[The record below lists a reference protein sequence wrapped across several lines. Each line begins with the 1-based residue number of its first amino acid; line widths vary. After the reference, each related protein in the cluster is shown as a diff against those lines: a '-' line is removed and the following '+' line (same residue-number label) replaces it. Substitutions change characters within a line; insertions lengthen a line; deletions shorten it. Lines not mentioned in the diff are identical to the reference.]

1 MALDKELVFTVG
13 AGAVGIVAGWW
24 LGRSLGKT
32 INKMKLDTLKLE
44 NRILDLELKE
54 ELRASKEAH
63 AEKMKGWYEKIA
75 KNQALL
81 AELTEQT
88 EKDLIEQA
96 KWKEMF
102 EKNELTPE
110 QYFEKLS
117 MYLP

>member
-1 MALDKELVFTVG
+1 MTFDKDLALT
-13 AGAVGIVAGWW
+13 AGALVVGSIAGWYF
-24 LGRSLGKT
+24 GRSLGKT

-44 NRILDLELKE
+44 SRLLDLELKE
-54 ELRASKEAH
+54 QLRASKEDH
-63 AEKMKGWYEKIA
+63 AEKMKGWAEKIA

-102 EKNELTPE
+102 EKNELTPAE
-110 QYFEKLS
+110 YFEKLS